1 MQRGYARPDK
11 TPQDPQVTATPPKD
25 AVKFDLTCHVLVGPK
40 GAGKT
45 QLALQIAENI
55 LAQDIGRPRL
65 VFLGNGSVADAA
77 YLTQKAKIL
86 GIQFAAYSFADLFKS
101 PPFDMERDIIVW
113 SADVDVDPSLSVFD
127 SAHMILCLPSGLS
140 PRARLVCCDTWGY
153 CSDVVISQSTALPA
167 DTDDVSDLMN
177 TQWRVLAISDK
188 GRILNGLHV
197 PHNLMM
203 KMQTPTAT
211 AKDTG
216 PIRAAKTD
224 ALPSML
230 RKRWGGDAA
239 PLPSEKPSRIV
250 PMLNTSRRSA
260 HPNHSHRDGA
270 KS

>member
-1 MQRGYARPDK
+1 MIGHGQS
-11 TPQDPQVTATPPKD
+11 Q
-25 AVKFDLTCHVLVGPK
+25 GPK
-40 GAGKT
+40 
-45 QLALQIAENI
+45 QRRRSN
-55 LAQDIGRPRL
+55 
-65 VFLGNGSVADAA
+65 
-77 YLTQKAKIL
+77 
-86 GIQFAAYSFADLFKS
+86 
-101 PPFDMERDIIVW
+101 
-113 SADVDVDPSLSVFD
+113 PSLSWSIKQRHFKPQTKSCATCPISWVVRWRGVG
-127 SAHMILCLPSGLS
+127 STKP
-140 PRARLVCCDTWGY
+140 RLVCCETWGY
-153 CSDVVISQSTALPA
+153 CSDIVISQSTALPA
-167 DTDDVSDLMN
+167 DADDVTDLMN

-188 GRILNGLHV
+188 GRILNGLHA